1 MNKMIIMK
9 KILALLCLCALLLT
23 FLTSC
28 TLPLWF
34 NDWVFGKGSWNQPM
48 SKWVAE
54 GIELYV
60 LNCGPTDTDATRR
73 VDDAFMITD
82 FGDTKM
88 FYDVRIYPECENR
101 YGISISDIHG
111 TSEYLVH
118 SPKND
123 TSRYPIH
130 NGYLEPISET
140 QFQVALYNC
149 EIKGGGYDIPELM
162 FPKEII
168 FTRVAENLTE
178 EDIPKIE
185 INQQYEFCPTYRR
198 YSRWVSDDFKMTLSV
213 GSFVSTDKVV
223 KCQVTTDPDV
233 CFCVDFFE
241 SNSSAFLTK
250 TTEENLRFRVESLE
264 TSISNSSEEWQCEY
278 FENYFLATVIRSEYY
293 ETGHIITFTLLP
305 AMTREEAEEESW

>member
-88 FYDVRIYPECENR
+88 FYDVRI
-101 YGISISDIHG
+101 
-111 TSEYLVH
+111 
-118 SPKND
+118 
-123 TSRYPIH
+123 
-130 NGYLEPISET
+130 
-140 QFQVALYNC
+140 
-149 EIKGGGYDIPELM
+149 
-162 FPKEII
+162 
-168 FTRVAENLTE
+168 
-178 EDIPKIE
+178 
-185 INQQYEFCPTYRR
+185 
-198 YSRWVSDDFKMTLSV
+198 
-213 GSFVSTDKVV
+213 
-223 KCQVTTDPDV
+223 
-233 CFCVDFFE
+233 
-241 SNSSAFLTK
+241 
-250 TTEENLRFRVESLE
+250 
-264 TSISNSSEEWQCEY
+264 
-278 FENYFLATVIRSEYY
+278 
-293 ETGHIITFTLLP
+293 
-305 AMTREEAEEESW
+305 